1 MLDRLLLMSPAV
13 QDRAAAF
20 CNRKSN
26 VLRVRIRC
34 DQRLEERQEFVSRHL
49 RGSVDREIRA
59 AGPLKLVEDRVSHP
73 HVLAQGES
81 SHRLSPHINVAI
93 GKSLNQCIAQHRSIN
108 CRERTQRKC
117 RPVPD
122 VRIVIFRQPNQRL
135 HRGFLVSSSKA
146 KRNRVADVCRYVRHE
161 RTNRGQVAG
170 LEMSERHERT
180 LDDQRVWIPSEAS

>member
-1 MLDRLLLMSPAV
+1 MIASAAVGCNAELDRP
-13 QDRAAAF
+13 DRAAAF

-26 VLRVRIRC
+26 VLRVMIRC

-122 VRIVIFRQPNQRL
+122 VRIVIFRL
-135 HRGFLVSSSKA
+135 LVSVFLVLL
-146 KRNRVADVCRYVRHE
+146 
-161 RTNRGQVAG
+161 G
-170 LEMSERHERT
+170 LQIIVLMSQ
-180 LDDQRVWIPSEAS
+180 LVPC